1 MHLIFLHGWS
11 VTDTAAYGRLPQVLV
26 ARAAKVGLDLQLS
39 HLHLGRYIS
48 FRNEVR
54 MDDLVRALD
63 HALRELLGADL
74 PPFACITH
82 STGGVLIRSWIE
94 ARYGAAGLA
103 RCPLTRL
110 ILLAPPNHGSALAI
124 LGSGRIGRLRSW
136 WQGVE
141 PGDGVLRWLE
151 LGSDESRAL
160 NRAWLDYPAA
170 DTATALRT
178 FVLTGET
185 IDAKLYDYLN
195 SYTAEPGSDGVVR
208 VASASLDYRWLEL
221 RESATAVPMHGATG
235 NAWLLEPSVPPRTP
249 APHAFR
255 LVPDA
260 AHSGLAKGI
269 LESPTPET
277 ADRKP
282 VVAAILEALAL
293 GSSPKAY
300 ATLTAAWARDT
311 AAQQVGRGRQR
322 RFFQLIIRVTDDRG
336 AAVSEFDLILL
347 AGPRYDPEAFPKG
360 FVIDKQVNRR
370 SPQTITFYL
379 DYDAVC
385 TTRAARFGFRILA
398 RPTAGFAW
406 YEPVE
411 FRFGDAPAGHL
422 LAPNL
427 TCYIDVTL
435 RRRVDRQAARLDP
448 ASAGPRDFRGQRPE
462 GTAVP

>member
-1 MHLIFLHGWS
+1 MSSSVETNADHLPRRMAVVVFL
-11 VTDTAAYGRLPQVLV
+11 AFALAYFFS
-26 ARAAKVGLDLQLS
+26 A
-39 HLHLGRYIS
+39 
-48 FRNEVR
+48 
-54 MDDLVRALD
+54 LVRAITATLSPTLTTEFSLSAQD
-63 HALRELLGADL
+63 LG
-74 PPFACITH
+74 
-82 STGGVLIRSWIE
+82 
-94 ARYGAAGLA
+94 
-103 RCPLTRL
+103 
-110 ILLAPPNHGSALAI
+110 LLAGGYFLGFSLTQLPFDLA
-124 LGSGRIGRLRSW
+124 
-136 WQGVE
+136 
-141 PGDGVLRWLE
+141 
-151 LGSDESRAL
+151 
-160 NRAWLDYPAA
+160 
-170 DTATALRT
+170 
-178 FVLTGET
+178 
-185 IDAKLYDYLN
+185 
-195 SYTAEPGSDGVVR
+195 
-208 VASASLDYRWLEL
+208 
-221 RESATAVPMHGATG
+221 
-235 NAWLLEPSVPPRTP
+235 
-249 APHAFR
+249 
-255 LVPDA
+255 
-260 AHSGLAKGI
+260 
-269 LESPTPET
+269 
-277 ADRKP
+277 

-322 RFFQLIIRVTDDRG
+322 RFLQLIIRVTDDRG

>member
-1 MHLIFLHGWS
+1 
-11 VTDTAAYGRLPQVLV
+11 
-26 ARAAKVGLDLQLS
+26 
-39 HLHLGRYIS
+39 
-48 FRNEVR
+48 
-54 MDDLVRALD
+54 
-63 HALRELLGADL
+63 
-74 PPFACITH
+74 
-82 STGGVLIRSWIE
+82 
-94 ARYGAAGLA
+94 
-103 RCPLTRL
+103 
-110 ILLAPPNHGSALAI
+110 
-124 LGSGRIGRLRSW
+124 
-136 WQGVE
+136 
-141 PGDGVLRWLE
+141 
-151 LGSDESRAL
+151 
-160 NRAWLDYPAA
+160 
-170 DTATALRT
+170 
-178 FVLTGET
+178 
-185 IDAKLYDYLN
+185 
-195 SYTAEPGSDGVVR
+195 
-208 VASASLDYRWLEL
+208 
-221 RESATAVPMHGATG
+221 MHGATG

-260 AHSGLAKGI
+260 AHSGPAKGI

-277 ADRKP
+277 AERKP

-293 GSSPKAY
+293 GPSPKAY
-300 ATLTAAWARDT
+300 AALTAAWARDT